1 MSITKADL
9 INHLNRKMGIP
20 KKDCNLILECFFNE
34 ISEALARG
42 EEVKLPGL
50 GNFST
55 SYKNSRPGRNP
66 KTGEKFQIK
75 ARNVV
80 SFKAGKKLKEQL

>member
-9 INHLNRKMGIP
+9 INHLNQKMGIP

-55 SYKNSRPGRNP
+55 SYK
-66 KTGEKFQIK
+66 T
-75 ARNVV
+75 V
-80 SFKAGKKLKEQL
+80 SYTHLTLPTT